1 MHPARRLKNIL
12 GASAGNFV
20 EWFDWFAYASFA
32 LYFSRAFFPA
42 GDQTAQLLNT
52 AFIFAGGFIARPI
65 GALLFGRYGDRVGR
79 RAALTL
85 SVSMMCGGS
94 LLIAVAPT
102 GMGVLSPL
110 LLVVARLV
118 QGLAV
123 GGEYGASATYVS
135 EMASSRHRGFW
146 SGFLYVTL
154 IGGQLAA
161 MSLQV
166 LLQRV
171 LSDEQL
177 YAWGWRIPFVIGA
190 LLAVVVFWIRRGIEE
205 TASFTTTE
213 VALSER
219 GRPLA
224 LLTEYGRETAIVLA
238 LTAAGAIGFY
248 TYAVYMQKLLV
259 NSAGFDRAVAAE
271 IMTAVLATMVFFP
284 PLVGWIA
291 DHVGRRRTLLVSFGA
306 SALLAVPMLNALA
319 HADAGRPWAVY
330 LLCLVPLFFLSGYYA
345 LSAII
350 KAELYPVHVRALGV
364 SLPYAVALAI
374 FGGNA
379 ETAALYF
386 KKAGM
391 EGGYYWLVA
400 AVFTV
405 GFLAATQLPD
415 ERRGTRLA
423 DDGPALS

>member
-1 MHPARRLKNIL
+1 MTPARRLKNIL

-205 TASFTTTE
+205 TASFTATE

-259 NSAGFDRAVAAE
+259 NSAGFDKAVAAE
-271 IMTAVLATMVFFP
+271 IMTAVLATLVFFP
-284 PLVGWIA
+284 PLLGWIA

-400 AVFTV
+400 AVFTI

-415 ERRGTRLA
+415 ERSGTRLA